1 MIRGT
6 ITARH
11 IVAHPLMLIALLGF
25 FGYVRLLANCMSPA
39 HHCFTDFIL
48 K

>member
-11 IVAHPLMLIALLGF
+11 IVSHPFVLIAFLGF
-25 FGYVRLLANCMSPA
+25 FGYIRLLTRCLDSTPR
-39 HHCFTDFIL
+39 CFTDFIL

>member
-11 IVAHPLMLIALLGF
+11 IMFHPITLIACLGF
-25 FGYVRLLANCMSPA
+25 GGYIRLIVKCLDSSN
-39 HHCFTDFIL
+39 HCFTDFL
-48 K
+48 MR